1 MASLKSPGRQSSFEY
16 FSSPFNAVLSSVG
29 QQHEKAL
36 RQAFYNTAAL
46 LFVALSVGAA
56 VAVYFVLES
65 FLRPLLWAGLCG
77 AFLHP
82 FKTSLSRALRGWLKS
97 LNENNTPFAV
107 GAIVLP
113 FHLLNKCS
121 DILGSLIVEK
131 LRVLVFILVAVPVV
145 YGLLLLQPFLE
156 IWMFLQNIV
165 SLLYQALDWFSNP
178 MWVGWTSKFIWL
190 ALVCRA
196 QLFKSRLALT

>member
-1 MASLKSPGRQSSFEY
+1 MASFKSPARQTSFDY

-29 QQHEKAL
+29 HQHEKAL

-46 LFVALSVGAA
+46 LFVALSAGAA

-82 FKTSLSRALRGWLKS
+82 FKTSLSQALRGWLKS
-97 LNENNTPFAV
+97 LNESNTPFAV
-107 GAIVLP
+107 GAVVLP

-131 LRVLVFILVAVPVV
+131 LRVIVFIFVAFPVV
-145 YGLLLLQPFLE
+145 YALFVIQPFLE
-156 IWMFLQNIV
+156 MWMFLQNV
-165 SLLYQALDWFSNP
+165 ASLLYQALDWFSNP
-178 MWVGWTSKFIWL
+178 IWVGVSVSVYLFCHF
-190 ALVCRA
+190 ALYKLVT
-196 QLFKSRLALT
+196 LVLLV